1 MALPWFRADT
11 NLPTHDKI
19 LDLLGRSPK
28 GKGAAF
34 VYVCSLAYAAGHETD
49 GFIARAALPFVHGTT
64 VEARLLAEAR
74 LWDVVEG
81 GWQIRNWGTR
91 QLVGA
96 ESQAI
101 HEARSEAGKKGM
113 ASRWSNPPIPI
124 TRGITNA

>member
-1 MALPWFRADT
+1 MGLPWFRADT

-19 LDLLGRSPK
+19 LELLGKSPK

-34 VYVCSLAYAAGHETD
+34 VYVCSLAYAAGHDTS
-49 GFIARAALPFVHGTT
+49 GFIARAALPFVHGTAI
-64 VEARLLAEAR
+64 EARLLAEVR

-96 ESQAI
+96 EAQAI
-101 HEARSEAGKKGM
+101 HESAVANGRRGGQAKARGQAD
-113 ASRWSNPPIPI
+113 A
-124 TRGITNA
+124 

>member
-28 GKGAAF
+28 GKGAGF
-34 VYVCSLAYAAGHETD
+34 VYFCSLAYAAGHETS

-96 ESQAI
+96 ESQAL
-101 HEARSEAGKKGM
+101 HDLAVESGKRGAEK
-113 ASRWSNPPIPI
+113 RWAKP
-124 TRGITNA
+124 TLRATL

>member
-19 LDLLGRSPK
+19 LDLIGRSPK
-28 GKGAAF
+28 GKGAGF
-34 VYVCSLAYAAGHETD
+34 VYMCSLAYAAGHETD
-49 GFIARAALPFVHGTT
+49 GFIARAALPFVHGTP

-96 ESQAI
+96 EAQAV
-101 HEARSEAGKKGM
+101 HEKAVRDGKRGAEARWNKPQLRA
-113 ASRWSNPPIPI
+113 
-124 TRGITNA
+124 TL

>member
-19 LDLLGRSPK
+19 LELLGKSPK

-34 VYVCSLAYAAGHETD
+34 VYMCSLAYAAGHDTS

-64 VEARLLAEAR
+64 LEARLLAECR
-74 LWDVVEG
+74 LWEVVEG
-81 GWQIRNWGTR
+81 GWRIRNWGTR

-96 ESQAI
+96 EAQAI
-101 HEARSEAGKKGM
+101 HDSAVERGRRGGLAK
-113 ASRWSNPPIPI
+113 SR
-124 TRGITNA
+124 GQADG

>member
-19 LDLLGRSPK
+19 LELLGKSPK

-34 VYVCSLAYAAGHETD
+34 VYVCSLAYAAGHDTS
-49 GFIARAALPFVHGTT
+49 GFIARAALPFVHGTAPD
-64 VEARLLAEAR
+64 ARMLAEVR

-81 GWQIRNWGTR
+81 GWNIRNWGTR

-96 ESQAI
+96 EAQAI
-101 HEARSEAGKKGM
+101 HDSAVARGKKG
-113 ASRWSNPPIPI
+113 ADARWKEGS
-124 TRGITNA
+124 

>member
-19 LDLLGRSPK
+19 LDLLGKSPK
-28 GKGAAF
+28 GKGAGF
-34 VYVCSLAYAAGHETD
+34 VYVCSLAYAAGHETS
-49 GFIARAALPFVHGTT
+49 GFIARAALPFVHGTPA
-64 VEARLLAEAR
+64 EARLLAEAR

-96 ESQAI
+96 ESQAL
-101 HEARSEAGKKGM
+101 HEAAVESGKRGAEA
-113 ASRWSNPPIPI
+113 RWNKP
-124 TRGITNA
+124 TLRATL

>member
-19 LDLLGRSPK
+19 LHLLDNPK

-34 VYVCSLAYAAGHETD
+34 VYVCSLAYAAGHDTS
-49 GFIARAALPFVHGTT
+49 GFIARAALPFVHGTAAD
-64 VEARLLAEAR
+64 ARLLAESK
-74 LWDVVEG
+74 LWSVVEG
-81 GWQIRNWGTR
+81 GWQIKNWGTR

-101 HEARSEAGKKGM
+101 HDTAVERGRKG
-113 ASRWSNPPIPI
+113 ADKRWKGDS
-124 TRGITNA
+124 

>member
-19 LDLLGRSPK
+19 LELLGKSPK

-34 VYVCSLAYAAGHETD
+34 VYVCSLAYAAGHDTS

-64 VEARLLAEAR
+64 HEAQMLAEVR
-74 LWDVVEG
+74 LWDVIEG

-101 HEARSEAGKKGM
+101 HDTKVAAGKKG
-113 ASRWSNPPIPI
+113 ANARWS
-124 TRGITNA
+124 G

>member
-19 LDLLGRSPK
+19 LELLGKSPK

-34 VYVCSLAYAAGHETD
+34 VYVCSLAYAAGHDTS
-49 GFIARAALPFVHGTT
+49 GVIKRAALPFVHGTPL
-64 VEARLLAEAR
+64 EARLLAEVR

-101 HEARSEAGKKGM
+101 HDTAVENGR
-113 ASRWSNPPIPI
+113 
-124 TRGITNA
+124 RGGQAKAKRVANV

>member
-19 LDLLGRSPK
+19 LELLGKSAK

-34 VYVCSLAYAAGHETD
+34 VYVCSLAYAAGHDTS

-64 VEARLLAEAR
+64 VEARLLAEVR

-81 GWQIRNWGTR
+81 GWLIRNWGTR

-101 HEARSEAGKKGM
+101 HDTAVARGRSGGLAKAAKG
-113 ASRWSNPPIPI
+113 
-124 TRGITNA
+124 G

>member
-19 LDLLGRSPK
+19 LDLIGRSPK
-28 GKGAAF
+28 GKGAGF
-34 VYVCSLAYAAGHETD
+34 VYMCSLAYAAGHETD
-49 GFIARAALPFVHGTT
+49 GFIARAALPFVHGTP

-81 GWQIRNWGTR
+81 GWLIRNWGTR

-96 ESQAI
+96 ESQAV
-101 HEARSEAGKKGM
+101 HEKAVRDGKRGAEAR
-113 ASRWSNPPIPI
+113 WSKPQLRA
-124 TRGITNA
+124 TL

>member
-1 MALPWFRADT
+1 MGLPWFRADT

-19 LDLLGRSPK
+19 LELVGKSPK

-34 VYVCSLAYAAGHETD
+34 VYMCSLAYAAGHETS

-64 VEARLLAEAR
+64 FEARLLAEVH
-74 LWDVVEG
+74 LWEVVEG
-81 GWQIRNWGTR
+81 GWQVRNWGTR

-101 HEARSEAGKKGM
+101 HDSAVERGRRGGQAKAKGV
-113 ASRWSNPPIPI
+113 ADV
-124 TRGITNA
+124 